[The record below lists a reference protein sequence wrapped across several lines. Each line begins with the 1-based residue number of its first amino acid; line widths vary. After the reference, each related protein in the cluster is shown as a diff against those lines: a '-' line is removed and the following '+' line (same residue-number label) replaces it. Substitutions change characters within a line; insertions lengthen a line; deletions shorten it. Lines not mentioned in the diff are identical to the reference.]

1 MSIRARS
8 GSIGISQAG
17 IKVIMLDIY
26 AERTRG
32 AIDVRRVSL
41 IIVVF
46 GVACACLAILRPLLS
61 VITWAAILA
70 YVSWPLYRRIRR
82 PLGRLDSV
90 AALLMT
96 AMLTCVVILPVLW
109 LVAMVSTEIIA
120 AHRTFAS
127 YLAGTPSVLPESVR
141 SIPWLGDQLQEQL
154 GRLAGEPNGL
164 DAQIADWIQSFASEL
179 AGLAGGV
186 GRSIGKLFLV
196 MLTVFFLY
204 RDGHGLLGQCRVLV
218 TKVFADRLDSYLAAA
233 GAMTRAVLYGFLAT
247 AFAQGLIAGIG
258 YAILGIRG
266 SVLLG
271 ALTGVLSVVPVLG
284 TAIVWGSVSAYLFV
298 TGYVVKG
305 IILVAWGLLLV
316 HPTDN
321 VLRPL
326 LISGATDVP
335 FIIVMFGV
343 IGGVA
348 AFGLVGI
355 FVGPV
360 ILAVGLAMWRNWAA
374 GEISCP

>member
-1 MSIRARS
+1 VIR
-8 GSIGISQAG
+8 
-17 IKVIMLDIY
+17 
-26 AERTRG
+26 
-32 AIDVRRVSL
+32 
-41 IIVVF
+41 
-46 GVACACLAILRPLLS
+46 
-61 VITWAAILA
+61 
-70 YVSWPLYRRIRR
+70 
-82 PLGRLDSV
+82 
-90 AALLMT
+90 
-96 AMLTCVVILPVLW
+96 PVLW
-109 LVAMVSTEIIA
+109 LAALICTEFIA
-120 AHRTFAS
+120 AHRSFAA
-127 YLAGTPSVLPESVR
+127 YLAGSPAGLPEFIR

-164 DAQIADWIQSFASEL
+164 DAQIADWIQSWASEL

-204 RDGHGLLGQCRVLV
+204 RDGDVLLRQCRVLV
-218 TKVFADRLDSYLAAA
+218 TREFGDRLDSYLAAA

-284 TAIVWGSVSAYLFV
+284 TALVWGSVSAYLFV

-305 IILVAWGLLLV
+305 IIMAAWGVLLV

-326 LISGATDVP
+326 LISGATHVP

-343 IGGVA
+343 IGGIA
-348 AFGLVGI
+348 AGGLVGI
-355 FVGPV
+355 FVGPA
-360 ILAVGLAMWRNWAA
+360 ILAIGLAMWRNWAA
-374 GEISCP
+374 GELS